1 MTRFIVMTPHFFA
14 GQPNKQLPI
23 LLFISASG
31 SIAAQAVRKHVFKW
45 KLQDH
50 IFLWL
55 QLRRETRHAL
65 SGELM
70 QFCFGVCY
78 FLGIL
83 LSAHAS
89 LFFSTGHCA
98 AKKKRCFEK
107 GKKHLLQ
114 SVEPWSDQSTARQV
128 LNFVCAMCNIM
139 LKTDGKMCL
148 LVCCPLSNEQD
159 TSVWY
164 FYCIINQG
172 RLA

>member
-1 MTRFIVMTPHFFA
+1 MSLYYFSSLTFLFQQLTKEMLLFPAQAAHASMTRFIVMTPHFFA
-14 GQPNKQLPI
+14 GQPNIQLPI

-31 SIAAQAVRKHVFKW
+31 SIAAQALHKHVFKW

-78 FLGIL
+78 FLGVL

-89 LFFSTGHCA
+89 LFFSTGLCA
-98 AKKKRCFEK
+98 AKKSDALKRERSISFS
-107 GKKHLLQ
+107 Q
-114 SVEPWSDQSTARQV
+114 
-128 LNFVCAMCNIM
+128 
-139 LKTDGKMCL
+139 
-148 LVCCPLSNEQD
+148 
-159 TSVWY
+159 
-164 FYCIINQG
+164 
-172 RLA
+172 